1 MEKKDYLIIAIISII
16 TLTISLYNVFEP
28 DKILLGETYKE
39 MYGALDNNINIIEAN
54 MNEITVD
61 SDDWQ
66 ELKELNIKDEKQK
79 NTYNSLILDI
89 KKCYLLSNDV
99 KNKTYD
105 NIKIMSF
112 KNKEYANK
120 YEILK
125 LNKNETCLKEFDKY
139 NSMVLSD
146 NKDLSE
152 RLKTQINIIIDY
164 KEEPDVYKSFYELL
178 SLEAINMSK
187 IASLSKWLKIEYNT
201 YKL

>member
-105 NIKIMSF
+105 NIKIMNF
-112 KNKEYANK
+112 RNKEYANK

-146 NKDLSE
+146 NKNLSE

>member
-39 MYGALDNNINIIEAN
+39 MYGALDNNINIIETN
-54 MNEITVD
+54 MKEITVD

-89 KKCYLLSNDV
+89 KKCYLLSNDI

-125 LNKNETCLKEFDKY
+125 LNKNKICLKEFDKY

-164 KEEPDVYKSFYELL
+164 KEESDVYKSFYELL
-178 SLEAINMSK
+178 SFEAVNMSK

>member
-39 MYGALDNNINIIEAN
+39 MYGALDNNINIIETN
-54 MNEITVD
+54 MKEITVD

-89 KKCYLLSNDV
+89 KKCYLLSNDI

-125 LNKNETCLKEFDKY
+125 LNKNEICLKEFDKY

-164 KEEPDVYKSFYELL
+164 KEESDVYKSFYELL
-178 SLEAINMSK
+178 SFEAVNMSK

>member
-1 MEKKDYLIIAIISII
+1 MKKKDYLIIAVILVIA
-16 TLTISLYNVFEP
+16 LTISLYKVFEP

-39 MYGALDNNINIIEAN
+39 MYDALDNNISIIETN

-61 SDDWQ
+61 GDDWQ

-79 NTYNSLILDI
+79 NTYNLLISDI
-89 KKCYLLSNDV
+89 KKCYLLSTDV

-105 NIKIMSF
+105 NIKIMIF
-112 KNKEYANK
+112 KNKKYANK

-146 NKDLSE
+146 NKFLSE
-152 RLKTQINIIIDY
+152 KLKTQINIIIGY
-164 KEEPDVYKSFYELL
+164 KEELDVYKSFYELL